1 MRYINVKLFKKNS
14 QYLGIVLPLFLIGC
28 ATTNSDLKTNAGDT
42 SKYKTLSIKDIRALL
57 YPELQSMIM
66 KEGALNTLVK
76 SNQAWVIM
84 DPPLRSP
91 EITFFDNSPETPI
104 ERKVVTKNWAEL
116 EHKQI
121 MNLLSN
127 TRAEISVS
135 KVNSDGTITY
145 LPGTLTLEK
154 GSYKVIMDYTAYI
167 VDDVID
173 PAYTGFN
180 AVTGPSTKP
189 YKIGDVRVG
198 VGLRLTAN
206 ITTNKNN
213 VNLGGLIPLG
223 LAAKSNKVQGY
234 MHVDTIGIRLKGNS
248 GIILSN
254 TTIDES
260 SILKTVETLAIMQ
273 SKIADE
279 TTHLDPQVIWVKP
292 LSSQFSPDQVAG
304 QKSNTSNKTSKK

>member
-1 MRYINVKLFKKNS
+1 MSYIDIKLVKNNS
-14 QYLGIVLPLFLIGC
+14 LYLIIVLPLFLISC
-28 ATTNSDLKTNAGDT
+28 ATTNSNLKTSVGDT
-42 SKYKTLSIKDIRALL
+42 SKYETLSIESMSAFYPGVKSVQMPIKDL
-57 YPELQSMIM
+57 SM
-66 KEGALNTLVK
+66 LVK
-76 SNQAWVIM
+76 SNEAWVIM

-91 EITFFDNSPETPI
+91 KITFFDNSPKNPI
-104 ERKVVTKNWAEL
+104 ERKIVTKHWAEL

-121 MNLLSN
+121 MELLSN

-135 KVNSDGTITY
+135 KVESNGTITY
-145 LPGTLTLEK
+145 LPGTLTRDK
-154 GSYKVIMDYTAYI
+154 GNYKVIMDYTAYI

-173 PAYTGFN
+173 SSYTEFSTAIGL
-180 AVTGPSTKP
+180 STKP
-189 YKIGDVRVG
+189 HKIGDVRVG

-273 SKIADE
+273 SRIADE

-292 LSSQFSPDQVAG
+292 ISAQFSPDMVAG
-304 QKSNTSNKTSKK
+304 QKNN

>member
-1 MRYINVKLFKKNS
+1 MSCLKIRFLQKDS
-14 QYLGIVLPLFLIGC
+14 QYIVVFLPLFLIGC
-28 ATTNSDLKTNAGDT
+28 ATGNGVKENKSNVPEQAIVSAIQMPIGDLK
-42 SKYKTLSIKDIRALL
+42 R
-57 YPELQSMIM
+57 
-66 KEGALNTLVK
+66 LVRSETK
-76 SNQAWVIM
+76 WVIM

-91 EITFFDNSPETPI
+91 NIEFFDNSPDNPV
-104 ERKVVTKNWAEL
+104 ERKIVTKNWAEL

-135 KVNSDGTITY
+135 KIDSEGKITY
-145 LPGTLTLEK
+145 LPGSLTKEK
-154 GSYKVIMDYTAYI
+154 GNYKVIMDYTNYI

-173 PAYTGFN
+173 PSDT
-180 AVTGPSTKP
+180 VTKEVIGPSTKP

-213 VNLGGLIPLG
+213 VNLGGLMALG

-292 LSSQFSPDQVAG
+292 ISDKISPDLVAD
-304 QKSNTSNKTSKK
+304 QKNRISIK

>member
-1 MRYINVKLFKKNS
+1 MSYINIKLSKKNS
-14 QYLGIVLPLFLIGC
+14 QYLVIVLPLFLIGC
-28 ATTNSDLKTNAGDT
+28 ATTNSDLKTNAGDI
-42 SKYKTLSIKDIRALL
+42 SKYETLSTKGIKAYSVQMPIKD
-57 YPELQSMIM
+57 
-66 KEGALNTLVK
+66 LNMLVR
-76 SNQAWVIM
+76 SNEAWVIM

-91 EITFFDNSPETPI
+91 EITFFDNSPKNPI

-121 MNLLSN
+121 MKLLSN

-135 KVNSDGTITY
+135 KVDSDGTITY
-145 LPGTLTLEK
+145 LPGTLTREK

-173 PAYTGFN
+173 PSYTVFN
-180 AVTGPSTKP
+180 TAIGASTKP

-292 LSSQFSPDQVAG
+292 ISDQLSPDLVAG
-304 QKSNTSNKTSKK
+304 QKSNTSNKTSEE